1 MELPLDVVAPAGEAH
16 PRRDRSRRGA
26 PTGDGTDF
34 RLDGGALVGVRT
46 AERPAGVETRVRL
59 QQAKRLGQLSRWALV
74 ATDAATVG
82 GVTALFSFG
91 LSVSSELG
99 VSSGMNA
106 AGSGLPDGG
115 LPDGGL
121 PDGGLLSLALLLLGA
136 LVITGPYVRLV
147 AHPAVE
153 MRRTLL
159 TVGVVFA
166 AAAGA
171 AFAFGVDTAVGGYL
185 VAFGALG
192 VALAPAGRLAGRLAF
207 GRSGW
212 WGAPVAV
219 IASADA
225 GAAIL
230 DALRRWPEVGLRPV
244 VLLEEGAGDAEE
256 GGLERE
262 GARWEGGVWRDD
274 LRRASSYAVRYGIRE
289 AVVVLPE
296 GGRHRHADDLRRYTR
311 FFRRVF
317 VVDGEPGFGA
327 VCDAASRASG
337 LSGQVVR
344 DADRDRAY
352 QLVKRSIDV
361 VGASVLI
368 VALSPLLAVIAA
380 LIKLDGGG
388 RVFYRQRRMGRGGL
402 CYFVHKFRT
411 MHADADR
418 RLVEILEADPALRE
432 EYRVFHKLEV
442 DPRVTGVGRVL
453 RRLSLDEL
461 PQLWN
466 VLVGEMSLVGPRA
479 YIPAEISA
487 MQGLERVVLQSR
499 PGITGLW
506 QVSGRNALP
515 FAARVQLDV
524 HYVQSSSGWLD
535 CYILART
542 LPVVLRREGVN

>member
-1 MELPLDVVAPAGEAH
+1 MELPIDVVAPAGEAI
-16 PRRDRSRRGA
+16 PRRERSRSTAHSDLRQ
-26 PTGDGTDF
+26 
-34 RLDGGALVGVRT
+34 DGGALVSVPAT
-46 AERPAGVETRVRL
+46 ERAASVRL

-74 ATDAATVG
+74 ATDVAAVG
-82 GVTALFSFG
+82 VVTALFSFG
-91 LSVSSELG
+91 
-99 VSSGMNA
+99 MDA
-106 AGSGLPDGG
+106 AGAALPDR
-115 LPDGGL
+115 
-121 PDGGLLSLALLLLGA
+121 GLLSLALMLLGA

-153 MRRTLL
+153 MRRTLIA
-159 TVGVVFA
+159 VGVVFVA
-166 AAAGA
+166 ATAA
-171 AFAFGVDTAVGGYL
+171 AFAFGTDASVGQHL
-185 VAFGALG
+185 IVFGALS
-192 VALAPAGRLAGRLAF
+192 VALAPVGRLAGRLAF

-230 DALRRWPEVGLRPV
+230 DALQRWPEVGLRPV
-244 VLLEEGAGDAEE
+244 ILLEEGDGDA
-256 GGLERE
+256 GTDR
-262 GARWEGGVWRDD
+262 GARFGEKTIWRDD
-274 LRRASSYAVRYGIRE
+274 IRRASSYAVRFGIRE
-289 AVVVLPE
+289 AVVVLP
-296 GGRHRHADDLRRYTR
+296 GGERHSHADDLRRYTR

-317 VVDGEPGFGA
+317 VIAGEPGFGA

-344 DADRDRAY
+344 DANRDRAY
-352 QLVKRSIDV
+352 QIVKRSIDV
-361 VGASVLI
+361 VGAAVLL
-368 VALSPLLAVIAA
+368 VVLSPLLAVIAV
-380 LIKLDGGG
+380 LIRFDGSGG
-388 RVFYRQRRMGRGGL
+388 VFYRQRRMGRGGV
-402 CYFVHKFRT
+402 CYYVRKFRT

-418 RLVEILEADPALRE
+418 RLAEILEADPALRE
-432 EYRVFHKLEV
+432 EYRVYHKLEA

-479 YIPAEISA
+479 YIPAEIGA
-487 MQGLERVVLQSR
+487 MEGLERVVLQSR

-515 FAARVQLDV
+515 FAARVRLDV